1 MEESFSNFQ
10 KDSQNLSKFNNK
22 NIVEYY
28 CSKNEEKTFY
38 ILMEYC
44 DGLNLEKFLEENKIP
59 NKENKENK
67 VTLIKED
74 VLYNIIKQICLGIK
88 KIYDTNIIYR
98 DLKSSNIFIN
108 KNNEIKIGDFG
119 ILKQLSSF
127 KNLTFTKKGAG
138 TPSYIAPEILKKVN
152 IIKNLICIH

>member
-74 VLYNIIKQICLGIK
+74 VLNNINKQICLKIK
-88 KIYDTNIIYR
+88 
-98 DLKSSNIFIN
+98 
-108 KNNEIKIGDFG
+108 EI
-119 ILKQLSSF
+119 
-127 KNLTFTKKGAG
+127 
-138 TPSYIAPEILKKVN
+138 
-152 IIKNLICIH
+152 H

>member
-44 DGLNLEKFLEENKIP
+44 DGLNLEKFFRRK
-59 NKENKENK
+59 
-67 VTLIKED
+67 
-74 VLYNIIKQICLGIK
+74 
-88 KIYDTNIIYR
+88 
-98 DLKSSNIFIN
+98 
-108 KNNEIKIGDFG
+108 
-119 ILKQLSSF
+119 
-127 KNLTFTKKGAG
+127 
-138 TPSYIAPEILKKVN
+138 
-152 IIKNLICIH
+152 